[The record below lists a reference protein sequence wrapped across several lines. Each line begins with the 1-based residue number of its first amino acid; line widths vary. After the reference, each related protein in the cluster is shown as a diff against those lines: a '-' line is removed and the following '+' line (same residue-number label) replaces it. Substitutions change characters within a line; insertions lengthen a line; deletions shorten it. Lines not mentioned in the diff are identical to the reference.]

1 MKYFKCFDCEN
12 FWEIIFWEDGQG
24 TRMACPE
31 CKSLNVH
38 QIEKVRGWDRE
49 GKYTSLANDED
60 LSPTISESEPD
71 RRVLLKLEN
80 PSPKNPAQE
89 NFTSIISAL
98 LNRGKLYGFIER
110 FVKHSP

>member
-1 MKYFKCFDCEN
+1 MRYFKCFDCEHN
-12 FWEIIFWEDGQG
+12 WKIVFWEDGKD
-24 TRMACPE
+24 TKMACPE

-60 LSPTISESEPD
+60 HTPP
-71 RRVLLKLEN
+71 RK
-80 PSPKNPAQE
+80 PAI
-89 NFTSIISAL
+89 NNLTPMTRTT
-98 LNRGKLYGFIER
+98 LNQGKLNGFIER

>member
-1 MKYFKCFDCEN
+1 MRYFKCFDCEY
-12 FWEIIFWEDGQG
+12 FWKIIFWEDVKG
-24 TRMACPE
+24 TKMACPE

-60 LSPTISESEPD
+60 HTTTSPAREPV
-71 RRVLLKLEN
+71 RRVLMKKESLPPRVPAIKKL
-80 PSPKNPAQE
+80 
-89 NFTSIISAL
+89 TSMIRTI
-98 LNRGKLYGFIER
+98 LNQGKLNGFIER